1 MKKAFFALGL
11 MCIFLSSCVL
21 LDELWAE
28 DPMLPTETQTSGAT
42 EIVPTST
49 KITVPANTV
58 IPSATPLP
66 LPTLTPTAVPYALQP
81 GTPLYSSNFGYPDAG
96 CNWMGVSGQIFDENG
111 KPVINL
117 VIWIRGNVD
126 DRPFEAVV
134 LTGTAEGD
142 KYGPGGY
149 EALLSTTALETTNN
163 FSIQV
168 LDLNGNLLT
177 DQIFFDTHAACDQN
191 LILINFT
198 KK

>member
-58 IPSATPLP
+58 IPSVTPLP

-81 GTPLYSSNFGYPDAG
+81 GTPLYISNFGYPDAG
-96 CNWMGVSGQIFDENG
+96 CNWMGVGGQIFDENG

-117 VIWIRGNVD
+117 VVWIRGSVD

-149 EALLSTTALETTNN
+149 EALLSAIALETTNN

>member
-49 KITVPANTV
+49 KIMVPANTV

-96 CNWMGVSGQIFDENG
+96 CNWMGVGGQIFDENG

-117 VIWIRGNVD
+117 VVWIRGNVD

>member
-42 EIVPTST
+42 EIVLTST

-58 IPSATPLP
+58 IPSVTPLP

-96 CNWMGVSGQIFDENG
+96 CNWMGVGGQIFDENG

-117 VIWIRGNVD
+117 VVWIRGNVD

-177 DQIFFDTHAACDQN
+177 DQIFFDTHVACDQN